1 MNIKTF
7 AFGFAALAASV
18 VQAAVFPKEGGD
30 MASADDW
37 GGALPPATETVGF
50 TKAGTYTASA
60 DVGFNAMT
68 VNVDKAVF
76 DLTDGNHTV
85 TLAGANPFIFY
96 PPKNG
101 STLEMRGGKYTFSN
115 GSANFRAIRVAKSNC
130 RRVITDGAVVSGIG
144 NLYLTSDLSPI
155 GATLVISNYAK
166 VTANEFRNSNNA
178 MAVSNKLD
186 IADGGQLELATRFY
200 SETCG
205 GSSSVYAGMFAGH
218 QIDIHGKDA
227 KLVANGAAQCFAGNA
242 QHGFEMHVRDGGS
255 ALATNGGFTF
265 GNGSSTNALC
275 EVVNGATLQAK
286 NFYTRADGCRC
297 VVSNS
302 TFTASANLEIGQGAN
317 ASNNLLRIYGPQS
330 KATAAGMF
338 FGNGGHHNVIS
349 VEAGAE
355 FAGTPENM
363 LTNGHHCV
371 LRLTGE
377 GTRFG
382 NSKGTG
388 DFYWGCAKS
397 VLGQV
402 QNSYSNTLYVG
413 DGAKLEVARCVIAG
427 QDNQL
432 VVSNAT
438 VNFCDDS
445 VGLRVGYN
453 NARVKD
459 GNRVV
464 LQGTTPKIYS
474 VATANSFWFQNNSTL
489 RFEIPEEGY
498 AEGHV
503 PIELTGCS
511 FYIDVSNSKV
521 EIDCDKFVEKTG
533 GKLHLIHS
541 KNKIDTSSSNNIKS
555 YLLNQVKLPAG
566 ARIIVDGGDVYLK
579 SPKRTGLT
587 VIIR

>member
-7 AFGFAALAASV
+7 AFGCAALAASV
-18 VQAAVFPKEGGD
+18 VQAAVFPKAGGD

-37 GGALPPATETVGF
+37 GGTLPAATETVGF

-60 DVGFNAMT
+60 DVSFNAMT

-76 DLTDGNHTV
+76 DLTDGNRTV
-85 TLAGANPFIFY
+85 TLAGASPFIFY

-101 STLEMRGGKYTFSN
+101 SSLEMRGGKYTFSN

-205 GSSSVYAGMFAGH
+205 GSASVYAGMFAGH

-227 KLVANGAAQCFAGNA
+227 KLVAKGASQCFAGNA

-265 GNGSSTNALC
+265 GNSTISTNALC
-275 EVVNGATLQAK
+275 EVVNGSTLQAK
-286 NFYTRADGCRC
+286 NFIMRAEGCRC
-297 VVSNS
+297 EVSNS
-302 TFTASANLEIGQGAN
+302 TFRASSLQVGLGT
-317 ASNNLLRIYGPQS
+317 SNNVFRAVGSDSTVTIG
-330 KATAAGMF
+330 GDV
-338 FGNGGHHNVIS
+338 FGNGGHHNLIS
-349 VEAGAE
+349 FEDGVQCVANIA
-355 FAGTPENM
+355 A
-363 LTNGHHCV
+363 LVTNGHHSV
-371 LRLTGE
+371 FSLTGS

-382 NSKGTG
+382 VAAG
-388 DFYWGCAKS
+388 DGNFYWGCHKD

-453 NARVKD
+453 NAKVKD

-464 LQGTTPKIYS
+464 LQGAMPKIYS
-474 VATANSFWFQNNSTL
+474 VATANCFWFQNNSTL

-541 KNKIDTSSSNNIKS
+541 KNKIDTSSTNNIKS